1 MRLHRFTRWVY
12 CAAMDH
18 MSTPAPHT
26 LARASDPSTS
36 HLAAGM
42 ATNLAADHRAR
53 VLSALV
59 HLKGTVI
66 GGAVGAEEIAELC
79 GLDAYQVRK
88 RLPELQAMGQ
98 ATPTGETRRT
108 SSGRQERLWRLTTA
122 KA

>member
-1 MRLHRFTRWVY
+1 
-12 CAAMDH
+12 MDH
-18 MSTPAPHT
+18 LSTPAPHT

-36 HLAAGM
+36 HLAAHM

-53 VLSALV
+53 VLSALAKV
-59 HLKGTVI
+59 ED
-66 GGAVGAEEIAELC
+66 AAGAEQIAELC

-98 ATPTGETRRT
+98 AAPTGETRRT
-108 SSGRQERLWRLTTA
+108 STGRQERLWRLAIA